1 MTNQEWIDML
11 QVLPLEQQNQI
22 VLVLKN
28 QSEVAVDTLFR
39 FERNF
44 LVLRGRVAGT
54 TDEGRAF
61 FIPFDQMVYFRIE
74 RVVNL
79 TELDT
84 IFFGHTARS
93 ASPILEAVPAV
104 PTPTPTPI
112 PIPVPVEPTAPPT
125 DATATRNALLDR
137 IRAARATQSG

>member
-79 TELDT
+79 TELDS
-84 IFFGHTARS
+84 IFLGHTARS
-93 ASPILEAVPAV
+93 TGPVPEAIPAV
-104 PTPTPTPI
+104 PTPI
-112 PIPVPVEPTAPPT
+112 PIPIPVSVEPTAPPT